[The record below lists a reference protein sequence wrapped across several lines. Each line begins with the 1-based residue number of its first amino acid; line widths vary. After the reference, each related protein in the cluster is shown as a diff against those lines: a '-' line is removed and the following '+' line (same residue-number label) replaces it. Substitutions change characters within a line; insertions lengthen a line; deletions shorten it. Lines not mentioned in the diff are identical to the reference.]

1 MILDMLYQS
10 FYCANFSELSRLLGE
25 GSEIRGFLSSFLPS
39 PAPLEVVRYVV
50 MTTEGWKE
58 GGAPLCPPQSSFPLL
73 KTRSRLPPPS
83 PVTKRRDA
91 PARFPFSFS
100 SPLFFAPD

>member
-10 FYCANFSELSRLLGE
+10 FYCANFSELSRLPWGWKGGE
-25 GSEIRGFLSSFLPS
+25 RDKGFLSSFLPS

-58 GGAPLCPPQSSFPLL
+58 GGAPLCPPQSSSL
-73 KTRSRLPPPS
+73 SS
-83 PVTKRRDA
+83 KRDVVCHRRR
-91 PARFPFSFS
+91 P
-100 SPLFFAPD
+100 